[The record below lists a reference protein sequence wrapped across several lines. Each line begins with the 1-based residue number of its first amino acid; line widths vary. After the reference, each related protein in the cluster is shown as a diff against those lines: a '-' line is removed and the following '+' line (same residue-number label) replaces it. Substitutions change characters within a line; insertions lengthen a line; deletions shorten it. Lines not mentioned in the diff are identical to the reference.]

1 MAKLRLTVAA
11 LNDLEEIREHGVSEF
26 GPIVSARYLEGFDRK
41 FALLRAQP
49 RAGQARPKFH
59 GNVRSLPY
67 RPYRILYELRV
78 DTVVIA
84 RIIHQSRDAF
94 RALHGLQ

>member
-11 LNDLEEIREHGVSEF
+11 LDDLDEIREHGSGEF
-26 GPIVSARYLEGFDRK
+26 GPVVSARYLEGFDRK

-49 RAGQARPKFH
+49 RAGQARPEFRRDI
-59 GNVRSLPY
+59 RSLPY
-67 RPYRILYELRV
+67 RPYRILYEIDG

-84 RIIHQSRDAF
+84 RIIHQSRDVL
-94 RALHGLQ
+94 RALYGLQ